1 MKRRKVLV
9 VCMFDSIHAGR
20 WLSQFTDQDI
30 DFTLFPSKKF
40 KRIHPK
46 LATLLK
52 SNEGATFSVAHPII
66 LPKILGYLDFL
77 FFVRFP
83 KIFKRNLRAQYLRRI
98 TTKNKY
104 NFVHAVEIQGAGY
117 LCDEAIIKKNFK
129 FILTNWGSDIFYFQH
144 LPEHLPRIKSVL
156 AKADL
161 YSAECQRDYK
171 LATNLG
177 FTGYQ
182 LPCIPNGGCLV
193 NGETLSIGI
202 PTSTR
207 KNIVVKTYGGTF
219 GRGGLAIEAVGKVLE
234 THSDLTAYF
243 YSVTEDL
250 LDEVID
256 LKSKFGTRVNYS
268 TLKKPISH
276 GQLEE
281 IFATSRIYIGCS
293 ISDGISTS
301 FLEALTK
308 GVYPIQTNTSCAG
321 EWIEQ
326 GAVASLIDLDI
337 DHLEEALH
345 FAINDDK
352 AVDFAAEKNLEVAN
366 NLLTS
371 VKVAPIAHEFY
382 SWQ

>member
-1 MKRRKVLV
+1 MTRRKVLV

-46 LATLLK
+46 LAALLN
-52 SNEGATFSVAHPII
+52 SNEGATFSIAHPVI

-77 FFVRFP
+77 FFVQFS
-83 KIFKRNLRAQYLRRI
+83 KIIRRNLRAKYLRKIIARQ
-98 TTKNKY
+98 KY
-104 NFVHAVEIQGAGY
+104 DFVHALEIQGAGY
-117 LCDEAIIKKNFK
+117 LCDEAITKKDFK

-161 YSAECQRDYK
+161 YSAECQRDYR

-177 FTGYQ
+177 FTGEQ
-182 LPCIPNGGCLV
+182 LPCIPNGGGLV
-193 NGETLSIGI
+193 TSEAFSTGS

-219 GRGGLAIEAVGKVLE
+219 GRGGLAIEAVSKILE
-234 THSDLTAYF
+234 EHSELTVYF
-243 YSVTEDL
+243 YSVTDDL
-250 LDEVID
+250 LGQVLE
-256 LKSKFGTRVNYS
+256 LKSKFGMRVNYS
-268 TLKKPISH
+268 TLRKPISH
-276 GQLEE
+276 GQLED
-281 IFATSRIYIGCS
+281 IFAMSRIYIGCS

-308 GVYPIQTNTSCAG
+308 GVYPIQTSTSCAG
-321 EWIEQ
+321 EWIDN
-326 GAVASLIDLDI
+326 GAIASLIDLDI
-337 DHLEEALH
+337 VQLNKALH
-345 FAINDDK
+345 LAITDDQL
-352 AVDFAAEKNLEVAN
+352 VDFAAKNNLNVAN

-371 VKVAPIAHEFY
+371 ANVAPIAQKFY
-382 SWQ
+382 I